1 MTVTKNQTLQY
12 YMHDGPTAFRFE
24 LSGHLNREGA
34 RRLDQDWRTATS
46 VIGDRRLIVDITF
59 VISSDD
65 QGRALLAHWYRE
77 GAALIANSK
86 ASRALAESIIGGPL
100 PEASASARVAGFSDR
115 TWLPFFRAARTA
127 NFPSSARQLDRVPAT
142 LSNKGSAFAADR

>member
-1 MTVTKNQTLQY
+1 MTISKNQTLQY

-34 RRLDQDWRTATS
+34 QRLDQDWRTAMS

-59 VISSDD
+59 VSGSDE
-65 QGRALLAHWYRE
+65 QGRALLARWHRE
-77 GAALIANSK
+77 GARFVANSK
-86 ASRALAESIIGGPL
+86 ASCALAESIIGEPL
-100 PEASASARVAGFSDR
+100 PARGAGSSSDR
-115 TWLPFFRAARTA
+115 TWLPFFRVARTA
-127 NFPSSARQLDRVPAT
+127 NFPSSARQLDRVPAS